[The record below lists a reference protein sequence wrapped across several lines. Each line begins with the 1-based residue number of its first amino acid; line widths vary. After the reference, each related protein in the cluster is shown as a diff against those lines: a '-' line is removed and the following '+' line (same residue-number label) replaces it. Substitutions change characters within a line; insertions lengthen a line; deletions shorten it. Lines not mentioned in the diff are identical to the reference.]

1 MGGESSA
8 CGWVMPRLKEVM
20 GRSFSQEQEVQM
32 RRGTEIMAAMA
43 TQAVGAAAHVDA
55 EKIRIAQSEV

>member
-1 MGGESSA
+1 
-8 CGWVMPRLKEVM
+8 MPRLKEVM

-43 TQAVGAAAHVDA
+43 TQAVGAAAHVEA